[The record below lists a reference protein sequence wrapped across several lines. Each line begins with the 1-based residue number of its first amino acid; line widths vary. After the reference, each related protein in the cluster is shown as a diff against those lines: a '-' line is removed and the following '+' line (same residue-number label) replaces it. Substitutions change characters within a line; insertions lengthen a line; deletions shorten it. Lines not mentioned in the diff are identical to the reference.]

1 MASTSNKTP
10 CKGGNES
17 KDRRPKAKSQEQ
29 NLNRVTK
36 GQSKLCF
43 RSPLLGHQ
51 GAKEQIMFQSPCVT
65 ILLATWQFN
74 I

>member
-1 MASTSNKTP
+1 MANTSNKTP
-10 CKGGNES
+10 YKGGNEG
-17 KDRRPKAKSQEQ
+17 KDRKPKAKSQKQ

-43 RSPLLGHQ
+43 RSPLF
-51 GAKEQIMFQSPCVT
+51 ESPRGKRTNYVPEPPCDNF
-65 ILLATWQFN
+65 ISNLA

>member
-1 MASTSNKTP
+1 MANTSNKTP
-10 CKGGNES
+10 CKGGNEG
-17 KDRRPKAKSQEQ
+17 KDKRPKAKSQEK

-43 RSPLLGHQ
+43 KSPLFG
-51 GAKEQIMFQSPCVT
+51 SPRGKKTNYVLEPPRDNF
-65 ILLATWQFN
+65 ISNLA